1 MLGSTVPLART
12 PEERRRT
19 RDRRRSIAERYA
31 SRDEYCR
38 LVREATERLVGE
50 RHLLEEDVEPV
61 VARAAF
67 AYDLLADPERPTS

>member
-12 PEERRRT
+12 PEERRQT

-31 SRDEYCR
+31 SSDEYCR
-38 LVREATERLVGE
+38 LVREAAERLVGE
-50 RHLLEEDVEPV
+50 RHLLQEDVESV

-67 AYDLLADPERPTS
+67 AYALFADPDRPAS